1 MLVGCREQTCASC
14 GYPAAKKCV
23 YQWSIKAIRR
33 STTGTGR
40 MHHLKKIQ
48 HRFKSTLALR
58 ADTPP
63 PRSVCTRGYP
73 QTHHRNW
80 SHASSKEDP
89 APLQIIGILNVHNEV
104 RESISNGTFV
114 AKNKT
119 MPAAATPI
127 PELITIKGQGKR
139 SSEDWANEFQK
150 LGWPSVKFTKAVVES
165 IGHAA
170 QMAWADTTEIG
181 CGMTRCMGGK
191 DVYVVCHYR
200 NAGNV
205 LTYNVYEPEVNID
218 VDPYKVFREI
228 TVYTGVFSGDL
239 SQSSCHQAQIF
250 CVYEITLYVEGRIV
264 YVYIGACSLLNAQAC
279 HFFQCLLFQST
290 FYLAGSYEV
299 FGNYTASALVMF
311 GGYDDTILPRFAF
324 VTLFITL
331 TFGFAAI
338 FILHRK
344 LFACLR
350 NLSSAADRSN
360 HKMIYHSLT
369 AQMMLPLAYNFGLGL
384 WFVDALGI
392 VHSRTLQRTV
402 FTSTS
407 IFPIVSPLI
416 NMYYIPPYRRY
427 IKSLFAPPK
436 RVLPSSSSEFTVSE
450 SRL

>member
-1 MLVGCREQTCASC
+1 MHKPSKIAIEYATEPCPNGIPETEEQTCASC

-218 VDPYKVFREI
+218 VDP
-228 TVYTGVFSGDL
+228 
-239 SQSSCHQAQIF
+239 
-250 CVYEITLYVEGRIV
+250 
-264 YVYIGACSLLNAQAC
+264 
-279 HFFQCLLFQST
+279 ST

-416 NMYYIPPYRRY
+416 NMYYIPPYRR
-427 IKSLFAPPK
+427 
-436 RVLPSSSSEFTVSE
+436 SS
-450 SRL
+450 R